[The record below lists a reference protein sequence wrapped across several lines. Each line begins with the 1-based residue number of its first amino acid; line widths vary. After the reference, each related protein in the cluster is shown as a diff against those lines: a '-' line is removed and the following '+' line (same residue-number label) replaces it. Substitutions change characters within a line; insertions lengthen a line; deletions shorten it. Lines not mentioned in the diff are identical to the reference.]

1 MLTASI
7 RSLSV
12 NETLVAVGTSEG
24 AVYLCDHGRKVLL
37 HHADLGGRVDSI
49 LLSARGIQTAFCYP
63 RLFRFD
69 EGAPRSSEA
78 ITDYSVQLVACGE
91 DCLLWGWKTMWLFDR
106 QARVGATRVWG
117 RKIDGVASSGTQTLL
132 LSGGH
137 LYGIPHGCRNSLKRS
152 SGVPGAEGA
161 EYYP

>member
-1 MLTASI
+1 MLNRDDIARFVHINQTLEQVGIGLVADCQEEALHRQGTGGKGSAGAVDIRFRLMLTASI

-91 DCLLWGWKTMWLFDR
+91 
-106 QARVGATRVWG
+106 
-117 RKIDGVASSGTQTLL
+117 
-132 LSGGH
+132 GH
-137 LYGIPHGCRNSLKRS
+137 D
-152 SGVPGAEGA
+152 
-161 EYYP
+161 